1 MGKLRPVKVKRKGAE
16 AEIITID
23 GPAGAGK
30 STVGKML
37 ASRLK
42 YLYLDT
48 GAMYRAVALRAQQEG
63 TDPDD
68 EMVLDRWC
76 RKLRISFAEDGEKQR
91 VVCQGEDVTDKIRQ
105 PKIGW
110 MASTLSMKRPV
121 RRAMVRLQRQI
132 GAQGKIVAEGRDTGT
147 VVFPRAK
154 YKFFLQAD
162 PRERVRRR
170 QRELASQGASV
181 SLRQVEK
188 EMQARDHQD
197 SFRELAPLRPAK
209 DAQFIDSTEMTPEQ
223 VVEEMLNFI
232 KRDGQN

>member
-232 KRDGQN
+232 KRDG